1 MGLYYSPRTIFDD
14 TGLWGKIINLP
25 RRFLLS
31 DKKVLVTGLAGKIGG
46 IIRSN
51 LSGKYSLSGLDLE
64 GVPGFPTTTGNLSNL
79 EEILP
84 AFKGIDTVVHLAA
97 DPNHQGGWVTNLEN
111 NIIGTRNV
119 YEAARISGVKR
130 IIFASSNHAL
140 GFYPL
145 KDNPYKQIY
154 DGDFEAIRQPIK
166 PLTTDL
172 IRPDGYYG
180 VSKAF
185 GESLGSYFHD
195 EYGISVI
202 CMRIGWVMEPDD
214 PTFAPSALSLWMS
227 HKDTVR
233 LIDSCIDAPEAV
245 GFAIVYGMSDNTY
258 GIWDMEDGRKI
269 VGYEPNDDAG
279 TTWNRIQGK
288 SSVMK
293 SGDPQV

>member
-79 EEILP
+79 DEILP
-84 AFKGIDTVVHLAA
+84 AFKGIDTVVHLAP
-97 DPNHQGGWVTNLEN
+97 DPNHQGGWETNLEN

>member
-79 EEILP
+79 DEILP

>member
-1 MGLYYSPRTIFDD
+1 
-14 TGLWGKIINLP
+14 LP
-25 RRFLLS
+25 

-51 LSGKYSLSGLDLE
+51 LSAKYSLSGLDLE
-64 GVPGFPTTTGNLSNL
+64 KVAGFPTTTANLSNL
-79 EEILP
+79 DEILP
-84 AFKGIDTVVHLAA
+84 AFKEIDTVVHLAA
-97 DPNHQGGWVTNLEN
+97 DPNHQGGWETNLEN

-119 YEAARISGVKR
+119 YEASRISGVKR

-154 DGDFEAIRQPIK
+154 DGDFQAIRQPIK

-214 PTFAPSALSLWMS
+214 PTFAPPALSLWMS
-227 HKDTVR
+227 HKDTAR

-258 GIWDMEDGRKI
+258 GIWDMEEGRKM
-269 VGYEPNDDAG
+269 VGYEPKDNAG
-279 TTWNRIQGK
+279 TTWNRIEGK
-288 SSVMK
+288 SSEMK

>member
-1 MGLYYSPRTIFDD
+1 MSEK
-14 TGLWGKIINLP
+14 KI
-25 RRFLLS
+25 
-31 DKKVLVTGLAGKIGG
+31 LVTGLAGKIGG

-51 LSGKYSLSGLDLE
+51 LSNKYPLSGLDLE
-64 GVPGFPTTTGNLSNL
+64 EVPGFQTTIGNLSNL
-79 EEILP
+79 DEILP

-97 DPNHQGGWVTNLEN
+97 DPNHQGGWNTNLEN

-130 IIFASSNHAL
+130 VIFASSNHAL

-154 DGDFEAIRQPIK
+154 EGNFQAIRQPIR

-195 EYGISVI
+195 EYGISII

-233 LIDSCIDAPEAV
+233 LIDACINAPEAV

-258 GIWDMEDGRKI
+258 GIWDMQEGRKV
-269 VGYEPNDDAG
+269 VGYEPKENAG
-279 TTWNRIQGK
+279 TTWNPIEGR
-288 SSVMK
+288 SSVME
-293 SGDPQV
+293 SGDPQKLQ

>member
-46 IIRSN
+46 IIRCN

-79 EEILP
+79 DEILP

-97 DPNHQGGWVTNLEN
+97 DPNHQGGWETNLEN

-130 IIFASSNHAL
+130 IIFASSNHTL

>member
-51 LSGKYSLSGLDLE
+51 LSGKYSLSGLYLV
-64 GVPGFPTTTGNLSNL
+64 GVPGFPTTRGNLSNL
-79 EEILP
+79 DEILP

-97 DPNHQGGWVTNLEN
+97 DPNHQGGWETNLEN

>member
-79 EEILP
+79 DEILP

-97 DPNHQGGWVTNLEN
+97 DPNHQGGWETNLEN

-233 LIDSCIDAPEAV
+233 LIDSCIDAPESV

-279 TTWNRIQGK
+279 ITWNRIQGK

>member
-46 IIRSN
+46 IIRCN

-79 EEILP
+79 DEILP

-97 DPNHQGGWVTNLEN
+97 DPNHQGGWETNLEN

>member
-79 EEILP
+79 DEILP

-97 DPNHQGGWVTNLEN
+97 DPNHQGGWETNLEN

-130 IIFASSNHAL
+130 IIIARSNHAL

-233 LIDSCIDAPEAV
+233 LIDSCIDAPESV

>member
-64 GVPGFPTTTGNLSNL
+64 GVPGFPTTTGNLANL
-79 EEILP
+79 DEILP

-97 DPNHQGGWVTNLEN
+97 DPNHQGGWETNLEN

-233 LIDSCIDAPEAV
+233 LIDSCIDAPESV

>member
-14 TGLWGKIINLP
+14 TGLWGKTINLP

-79 EEILP
+79 DEILP

-97 DPNHQGGWVTNLEN
+97 DPNHQGGWETNLEN

-130 IIFASSNHAL
+130 IIFASSNHTL